1 MYNQYYLNQTGST
14 ISPTENTKIET
25 EKKLKLIDYFDY
37 VYSYPPKIKI
47 KWEAI
52 DELNEDL
59 FIGRNYGVL
68 EHSFPFM
75 DFLADLFFNSTPEEA
90 SPEDFS
96 REKHTIGFFDKV
108 NSSNFF
114 IKKTKEIQNTLEKVP
129 VFVLVNGHGEIVLS
143 KPSNIFKSNTFSGF
157 VKEKIYDFSGSF
169 DPLVEKRSQF
179 GMFFLDSV
187 DAKKYLEETARADF
201 QGTQTVG
208 LSIQCI
214 SLKSAYKITREYHP
228 GIDFRFI
235 PNFEEIK
242 ELLEDNSNYVGK
254 SDILIEDEQQQLR
267 FRPRIIKAFPNLKK
281 LGSYLRPTP
290 SFLRGNEYFK
300 GVPVYIVQITNNP
313 DNFLIEQ
320 YFKLMGVFDNIY
332 SGCVQHLDNS
342 IGFGHNWIM
351 QGSIQDAK
359 NSKNFENYIFFEK
372 KQAIEFRKQ
381 NARKAG
387 RYIGSRTANLD
398 FFIRK
403 PKILVYNLE
412 DFLEDWEDNIL
423 AKTTNNK
430 NSIESLF
437 NCKNTYFIPSSS
449 TLTKLERIDETKQ
462 EIFIKNLRKSITV
475 KFRVLK
481 NTVGVFFRV

>member
-169 DPLVEKRSQF
+169 DPLVEKRSQY

-187 DAKKYLEETARADF
+187 DAKK
-201 QGTQTVG
+201 
-208 LSIQCI
+208 I
-214 SLKSAYKITREYHP
+214 SR
-228 GIDFRFI
+228 R
-235 PNFEEIK
+235 
-242 ELLEDNSNYVGK
+242 NS
-254 SDILIEDEQQQLR
+254 
-267 FRPRIIKAFPNLKK
+267 
-281 LGSYLRPTP
+281 
-290 SFLRGNEYFK
+290 
-300 GVPVYIVQITNNP
+300 
-313 DNFLIEQ
+313 
-320 YFKLMGVFDNIY
+320 
-332 SGCVQHLDNS
+332 
-342 IGFGHNWIM
+342 
-351 QGSIQDAK
+351 
-359 NSKNFENYIFFEK
+359 
-372 KQAIEFRKQ
+372 
-381 NARKAG
+381 
-387 RYIGSRTANLD
+387 
-398 FFIRK
+398 
-403 PKILVYNLE
+403 
-412 DFLEDWEDNIL
+412 
-423 AKTTNNK
+423 
-430 NSIESLF
+430 
-437 NCKNTYFIPSSS
+437 
-449 TLTKLERIDETKQ
+449 
-462 EIFIKNLRKSITV
+462 
-475 KFRVLK
+475 
-481 NTVGVFFRV
+481 